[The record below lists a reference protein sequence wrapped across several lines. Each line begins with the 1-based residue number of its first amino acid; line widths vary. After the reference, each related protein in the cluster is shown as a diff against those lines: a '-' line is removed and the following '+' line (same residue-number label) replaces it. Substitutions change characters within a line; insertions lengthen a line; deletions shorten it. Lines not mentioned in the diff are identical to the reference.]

1 MMRAIVLS
9 AVLIAGPAI
18 AESTFED
25 QVLEAILN
33 NPEVVLLAIQKLEE
47 ERAQAEALVEG
58 EKVQA
63 LSESLFGTDENIQ
76 LVEFFDYRCGYCA
89 QSVNTMLTL
98 PHEMTTRVRYIEF
111 PILGEA
117 STQIAKVSLA
127 VRNVEGE
134 EAYKSF
140 HFAVFEAA
148 GRVSDTE
155 SAVQL
160 AGSMGLDME
169 AIRSEAAGNDV
180 AAEIL
185 RNKRLAGELGI
196 RGTPTFVGRDQIYDG
211 LLNPE
216 ELVEILGQ
224 QEDDS

>member
-1 MMRAIVLS
+1 MMKAIVLT
-9 AVLIAGPAI
+9 AVLTAGPVV

-25 QVLEAILN
+25 QVLQAILD

-47 ERAQAEALVEG
+47 ERTEAEALVEG
-58 EKVQA
+58 QKVQA

-89 QSVNTMLTL
+89 QSANTMLAL
-98 PHEMTTRVRYIEF
+98 PHQMTTRVRLIEF

-127 VRNVEGE
+127 VRNIEGE
-134 EAYKSF
+134 EAYKAF

-148 GRVSDTE
+148 GRVGDTN

-160 AGSMGLDME
+160 AGTMGLDME
-169 AIRSEAAGNDV
+169 AIQVEAESNDV
-180 AAEIL
+180 AAELL
-185 RNKRLAGELGI
+185 RNQRLARELGI
-196 RGTPTFVGRDQIYDG
+196 RGTPTFVGRDKIYDG
-211 LLNPE
+211 LLNPD
-216 ELVEILGQ
+216 ELVEILGE
-224 QEDDS
+224 QEEKL